1 MVIYRELVFGS
12 RFCKVHAKF
21 DRSTYFT
28 YRFQEL
34 FDDAENSVHD
44 GSFFT
49 AFKIKN
55 IHEVV
60 TRITA
65 LTGLLVSP
73 VLVCFMFIRLCCTK
87 W

>member
-12 RFCKVHAKF
+12 RFCKVCSNF

-28 YRFQEL
+28 CRFQEL
-34 FDDAENSVHD
+34 FDDAEKSVYD
-44 GSFFT
+44 GSFFV

-73 VLVCFMFIRLCCTK
+73 VLVCSMFIRLCCKK